1 MNVSI
6 VVDCSALIEVV
17 AGKVPDRELLHRL
30 STAIGAA
37 APELIDVEAMGV
49 LRRLESRKALSRDE
63 ATTALTM
70 VQAAPINR
78 VPHRP
83 LIERAWGLRH
93 SIHAADAFYVAL
105 AEELG
110 VPLVTC
116 DARLAGSNGH
126 QVDIE
131 VYPVS

>member
-1 MNVSI
+1 MNPTI
-6 VVDCSALIEVV
+6 VVDSSALLEVV
-17 AGKVPDRELLHRL
+17 ASKVPDRELLHRL
-30 STAIGAA
+30 STAVAA
-37 APELIDVEAMGV
+37 APELIDVEALSV
-49 LRRLESRKALSRDE
+49 LRRLESMHALSGDE
-63 ATTALTM
+63 ATAALAK
-70 VQAAPINR
+70 VRAAPIDR

-83 LIERAWGLRH
+83 LIKRAWSLRG

-110 VPLVTC
+110 IPLITC